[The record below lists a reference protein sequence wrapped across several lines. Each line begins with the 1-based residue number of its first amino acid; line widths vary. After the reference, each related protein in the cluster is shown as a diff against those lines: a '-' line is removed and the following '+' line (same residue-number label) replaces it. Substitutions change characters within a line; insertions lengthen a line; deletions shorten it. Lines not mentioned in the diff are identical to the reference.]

1 MEEHSRSFDIC
12 IVCALYEEAR
22 AVLDEFSR
30 RCAVSFTEAF
40 SRVDQ
45 YAYRQTTIQ
54 DKYGE
59 PLTVLV
65 TWLAD
70 SGPVRTGLHLKP
82 ILQEFR
88 PRFAAMTG
96 LCAGYKG
103 KVKLGDLVVAEYA
116 YHYEEGKILRGPD
129 GHPQHL
135 PEMRTAGPAAQV
147 IQYAKG
153 FDGWRE
159 PVSELKRRLL
169 KRQLKETEQPNCI
182 IGAMASG
189 MAVRRCRRVSRK
201 RMRVVSCSEI
211 CSKARSCSA
220 SDPGTVAGSRK
231 LQ

>member
-1 MEEHSRSFDIC
+1 M
-12 IVCALYEEAR
+12 VCALYEVAR
-22 AVLDEFSR
+22 AVLDEFSM

-45 YAYRQTTIQ
+45 YAYRQATI
-54 DKYGE
+54 KNKRGE

-70 SGPVRTGLHLKP
+70 SGPVRTGLDVKP
-82 ILQEFR
+82 ILQEFH

-103 KVKLGDLVVAEYA
+103 KVRLGDLVVAEYA
-116 YHYEEGKILRGPD
+116 YHFEEGKILRGPD

-135 PEMRTAGPAAQV
+135 PEMRTSVPAAQV

-153 FDGWRE
+153 FDGWKE

-169 KRQLKETEQPNCI
+169 KRQLKEIEQPGCI

-189 MAVRRCRRVSRK
+189 MAVRGDNPFPWLTEFRNRK
-201 RMRVVSCSEI
+201 TIALDMEAAAFYLALRAFPNTHALVV
-211 CSKARSCSA
+211 KGVG
-220 SDPGTVAGSRK
+220 D
-231 LQ
+231 